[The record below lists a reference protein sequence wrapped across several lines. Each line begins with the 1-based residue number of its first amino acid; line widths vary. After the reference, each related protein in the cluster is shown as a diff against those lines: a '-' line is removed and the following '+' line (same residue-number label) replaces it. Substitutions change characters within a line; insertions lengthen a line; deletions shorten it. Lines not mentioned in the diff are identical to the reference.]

1 MAELRMG
8 RFLAILWALLLL
20 QSVALGQSSPEGT
33 EFFEKKIRPLLAE
46 NCFKC
51 HSAASE
57 KMKGG
62 FRLDSKELA
71 LKGGESGKLAIV
83 PGEAEK
89 SLLIEAVRYNNTD
102 LQMPPKKKLSQQQ
115 IDDLTAWV
123 KMGTPW
129 PADKPVEVIKK
140 PTFNLK
146 ERAKHWAF
154 QPLLNS
160 AAPQVKDAAWCRLPI
175 DNFVFEK
182 LEQAGLTP
190 A

>member
-8 RFLAILWALLLL
+8 RFFAILWAVLLL

-51 HSAASE
+51 HSATSE
-57 KMKGG
+57 KLKGG

-83 PGEAEK
+83 PGDPEK

-102 LQMPPKKKLSQQQ
+102 LQMPPKKKLPQQQ

-123 KMGTPW
+123 KMGAPW
-129 PADKPVEVIKK
+129 PAEVVAPRTADTAVAQGGKK
-140 PTFNLK
+140 AAFDLK

-154 QPLLNS
+154 QPLMN
-160 AAPQVKDAAWCRLPI
+160 AAPP
-175 DNFVFEK
+175 
-182 LEQAGLTP
+182 
-190 A
+190 